1 MIIDF
6 IYVNYKKEKDTISSI
21 ATLKKLTKDSNISGN
36 VYVIDNSFTERD
48 DDIIVELSKEID
60 KLSEKDF
67 KIWYQ
72 PSDENL
78 GFGRGCNKGVRLS
91 SSELIAFTNCDTD
104 FSRTDPNEFRKM
116 IAAILG
122 NKKVA
127 IAGPKIVNSEGL
139 LHASCFSFDP
149 ISILFKPA
157 RHIRKIGPH
166 YTKFIPRYQYFKK
179 LIDRI
184 TYEGLNK
191 TIPSYVDWVS
201 GCFMVTKRSFF
212 MKASGFDDRYFLYFE
227 DVDLCRKA
235 RKLGKGVI
243 FYPKVDVIHNAH
255 HESSSQKGIIRS
267 LTLNRTSRYHVSS
280 WIKYCIKWRWDYARK
295 IINILRYKLKREK
308 RPKSPSGYGMDFS
321 SYRHETL
328 TDTENVI
335 DQANNY
341 PKGKE
346 I

>member
-6 IYVNYKKEKDTISSI
+6 IYVNYKKEKDTISSL
-21 ATLKKLTKDSNISGN
+21 ATLKKLTKDSSISAN

-166 YTKFIPRYQYFKK
+166 YTKFIPGISTSKT
-179 LIDRI
+179 DRPD
-184 TYEGLNK
+184 N
-191 TIPSYVDWVS
+191 
-201 GCFMVTKRSFF
+201 
-212 MKASGFDDRYFLYFE
+212 
-227 DVDLCRKA
+227 
-235 RKLGKGVI
+235 
-243 FYPKVDVIHNAH
+243 
-255 HESSSQKGIIRS
+255 
-267 LTLNRTSRYHVSS
+267 
-280 WIKYCIKWRWDYARK
+280 
-295 IINILRYKLKREK
+295 LR
-308 RPKSPSGYGMDFS
+308 RPK
-321 SYRHETL
+321 
-328 TDTENVI
+328 
-335 DQANNY
+335 
-341 PKGKE
+341 
-346 I
+346 